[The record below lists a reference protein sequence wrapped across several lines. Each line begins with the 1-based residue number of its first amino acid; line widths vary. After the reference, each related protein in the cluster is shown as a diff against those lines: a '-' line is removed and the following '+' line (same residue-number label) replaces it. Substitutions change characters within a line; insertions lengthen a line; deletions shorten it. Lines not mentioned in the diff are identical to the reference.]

1 MQINPMDY
9 NNTKKVEMVRAYT
22 WCVTPHYH
30 TSHQQHQRQESR
42 IYNRSRLAYKQEGS
56 DWKTNQENR
65 RWPETHL
72 APSNYQSNR
81 LQ

>member
-22 WCVTPHYH
+22 WWPGVSHHTTTP
-30 TSHQQHQRQESR
+30 HQQHQRQESR
-42 IYNRSRLAYKQEGS
+42 IYNRLAYKQEGS